1 MLRMSLLDGPLPRKQ
16 PLLTVG
22 SSSARPCALVFGV
35 NSLMAV
41 PRLRPL
47 LLRAALGSRQR

>member
-1 MLRMSLLDGPLPRKQ
+1 MLRMSLLDGPLLRKQ
-16 PLLTVG
+16 PLLAVR

-35 NSLMAV
+35 NLLMAV

-47 LLRAALGSRQR
+47 LLRAALRPRQR